1 LKPDIAFYT
10 KISEHLMELL
20 RQETLYIE
28 EFSIDEAFCEISGI
42 PEYFKISTQNFVKK
56 LQQKILSEI

>member
-1 LKPDIAFYT
+1 
-10 KISEHLMELL
+10 MELL

-42 PEYFKISTQNFVKK
+42 PEYFKISTFLFAQK
-56 LQQKILSEI
+56 LQKKILEEI

>member
-1 LKPDIAFYT
+1 
-10 KISEHLMELL
+10 MELL

-42 PEYFKISTQNFVKK
+42 PEYFNISTLKFTQK
-56 LQQKILSEI
+56 LQKKILDEI